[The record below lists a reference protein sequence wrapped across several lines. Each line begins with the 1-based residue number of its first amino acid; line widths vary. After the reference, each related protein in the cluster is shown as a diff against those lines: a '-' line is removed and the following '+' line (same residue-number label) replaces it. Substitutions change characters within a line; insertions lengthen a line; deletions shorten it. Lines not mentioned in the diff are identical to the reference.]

1 MTAVLNILFILPR
14 DLFMNTFD
22 RVTGLKCMAVLKAL
36 GETNRVRIMR
46 LLLQGH
52 LGVSAIATH
61 LQISEYNVSKHLRI
75 LKEAGLLEMK
85 KSGKQRIYGV
95 PSGLK
100 DELAANQN
108 VLKLECAT
116 FNFDKL
122 PA

>member
-1 MTAVLNILFILPR
+1 
-14 DLFMNTFD
+14 
-22 RVTGLKCMAVLKAL
+22 
-36 GETNRVRIMR
+36 
-46 LLLQGH
+46 
-52 LGVSAIATH
+52 VSAIASH

-75 LKEAGLLEMK
+75 LKDAGLLEMK

-95 PSGLK
+95 PAGLK

-116 FNFDKL
+116 FDFDKL